1 MSLPAIIPNSE
12 ILLASGEGWIV
23 WLLIIGGMFI
33 FNLVKEDSAKRKYKE
48 ELDNISPFKIKA
60 TKTTLPENYNLGSLP
75 CFQIEFKGWANHP
88 TDEEIKFDLL
98 IKDVSE
104 DENGE
109 EKLTF
114 FVSPDSSLTE
124 GTSRVFRFSRIYKTS
139 PDGYFDDYI
148 TFIHVPIQYLGHPFK
163 GKRTIRFYLVGTD
176 VNVQS
181 EYGIYS
187 DQKNQI
193 RHLSF
198 QDISHTFSEVG
209 FMENLLN
216 RDEIEKASIQVA
228 LAIAAADGNLNQKE
242 LNEIKKWANLAIF
255 GLDEDKAKEKKK
267 NLTKFIKESYE
278 IAKAKKL
285 SLSTLLEVINDKA
298 LKEQKYELIDL
309 LLKVVGADDTLS
321 KEEDKM
327 LVSIVKKLNI
337 DQNTFNEM
345 KNKTLA
351 VIGKIETSASSE
363 SGEELLGLSKDMT
376 DAEKCKELRKLFSK
390 WNGQTNSTNKKIKSR
405 AQEMTKLIAELR
417 SKYDC

>member
-1 MSLPAIIPNSE
+1 M
-12 ILLASGEGWIV
+12 EGLI
-23 WLLIIGGMFI
+23 WLLVIGGFLV
-33 FNLVKEDSAKRKYKE
+33 FNLLNKGSEEKEYQEKRDS
-48 ELDNISPFKIKA
+48 ISPFKIKV
-60 TKTTLPENYNLGSLP
+60 TKTTLPKDYKLGSLP
-75 CFQIEFKGWANHP
+75 CFHIELKGWVNHP

-114 FVSPDSSLTE
+114 FVSPQSKLTE
-124 GTSRVFRFSRIYKTS
+124 GTSRVFRFSRTYKTA
-139 PDGYFDDYI
+139 PDGFFENYI
-148 TFIHVPIQYLGHPFK
+148 TFLHLPIQYLGHPFK
-163 GKRTIRFYLVGTD
+163 GKRKLRFYLVGTD

-181 EYGIYS
+181 EYGTYS
-187 DQKNQI
+187 DAENQI
-193 RHLSF
+193 RHYSSK
-198 QDISHTFSEVG
+198 DISHTFSEVG

-216 RDEIEKASIQVA
+216 RDEIEKVSIQVA
-228 LAIAAADGNLNQKE
+228 LAIAAVDGNLDQKE
-242 LNEIKKWANLAIF
+242 LNEIKKWSNLTTF
-255 GLDEDKAKEKKK
+255 GLDEDQAKEKKK

-278 IAKAKKL
+278 KAKAKKL
-285 SLSTLLEVINDKA
+285 SLSTLLGEMNDKA

-327 LVSIVKKLNI
+327 LVSIVKKLDI

-376 DAEKCKELRKLFSK
+376 NAEKCKELRKLFSK

-405 AQEMTKLIAELR
+405 AQEMIKLISKLR
-417 SKYDC
+417 SKYNC

>member
-1 MSLPAIIPNSE
+1 M
-12 ILLASGEGWIV
+12 EGWVI
-23 WLLIIGGMFI
+23 WLLVIGGIFV
-33 FNLVKEDSAKRKYKE
+33 FNLINKDSEEKEYQEKRDS
-48 ELDNISPFKIKA
+48 ISPFKIKV
-60 TKTTLPENYNLGSLP
+60 TKTTLPKDYNLGSLP
-75 CFQIEFKGWANHP
+75 CFHIELKGWVNHP

-114 FVSPDSSLTE
+114 FVSPQSNLTE
-124 GTSRVFRFSRIYKTS
+124 GTSRVFRFSRTYKTT
-139 PDGYFDDYI
+139 PDGFFENYI
-148 TFIHVPIQYLGHPFK
+148 TFLHLPMQYLGQPFK
-163 GKRTIRFYLVGTD
+163 GKRKLRFYLVGTD

-181 EYGIYS
+181 EYGTYS
-187 DQKNQI
+187 DAESQI
-193 RHLSF
+193 RHYSSK
-198 QDISHTFSEVG
+198 DISHTFSEVG

-216 RDEIEKASIQVA
+216 RDEIEKVSIQVA
-228 LAIAAADGNLNQKE
+228 LAIAAVDGNLDQKE
-242 LNEIKKWANLAIF
+242 LNEIKKWSNLTTF
-255 GLDEDKAKEKKK
+255 GLDEDQAKEKKK

-278 IAKAKKL
+278 KAKAKKL
-285 SLSTLLEVINDKA
+285 SLSTLLGEMNDKA

-327 LVSIVKKLNI
+327 LVSIVKKLDI

-376 DAEKCKELRKLFSK
+376 NAEKCKELRKLFSK

-405 AQEMTKLIAELR
+405 AQEMIKLISKLR
-417 SKYDC
+417 SKYNC